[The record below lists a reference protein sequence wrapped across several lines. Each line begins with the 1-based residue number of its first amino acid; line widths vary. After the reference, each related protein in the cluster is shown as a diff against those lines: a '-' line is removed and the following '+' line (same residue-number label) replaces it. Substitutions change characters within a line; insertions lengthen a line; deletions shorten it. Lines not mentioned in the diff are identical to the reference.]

1 MTAREASTRG
11 SVMTLPSA
19 LLALGVVFSF
29 AMPAFGIYGYAPGP
43 LYYAIL
49 ATYPP
54 LVACL
59 VAIVGLTRGR
69 TRHLFAG
76 ALLAFIVMTV
86 ISYADY
92 GVTRMHVKALKVI
105 STKPLWD
112 LANFADVAG
121 IYLSLLAATTL
132 AKTPLLKKVGAGLL
146 SIEALL
152 SLGFVFAKWLTP
164 TPPLVPFFH
173 GALFIV
179 AACMLF
185 ELGAAEQRSLK
196 AV

>member
-1 MTAREASTRG
+1 MTATEATPKRPA
-11 SVMTLPSA
+11 MTLPSA
-19 LLALGVVFSF
+19 LRALGVVFAF

-54 LVACL
+54 LLACL
-59 VAIVGLTRGR
+59 VAIVTLTGGR
-69 TRHLFAG
+69 SRRIFSL
-76 ALLAFIVMTV
+76 ALVSFIVMTV

-92 GVTRMHVKALKVI
+92 GVTRLHVKGLKVI

-121 IYLSLLAATTL
+121 IYLTLLAATSL
-132 AKTPLLKKVGAGLL
+132 AKTPLMKKVGAGLL

-152 SLGFVFAKWLTP
+152 SLGFVFAKWLRP
-164 TPPLVPFFH
+164 MPPLVPFFH
-173 GALFIV
+173 GSLYIV

-185 ELGAAEQRSLK
+185 ELGAPRRHLTATT
-196 AV
+196 